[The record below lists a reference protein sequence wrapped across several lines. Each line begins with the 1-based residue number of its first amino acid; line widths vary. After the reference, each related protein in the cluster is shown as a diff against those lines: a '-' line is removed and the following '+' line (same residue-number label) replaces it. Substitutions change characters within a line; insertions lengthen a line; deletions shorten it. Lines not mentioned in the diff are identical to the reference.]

1 MNDIMCEEN
10 KIKCKNIV
18 SIYTIR
24 MYLNGFIIG
33 YIFRDDIYNK
43 YYKHKKSNIFF
54 HYIKQ
59 NILDINKNL
68 HLKNLV
74 YIPKAHSFETYISKR
89 LNCNKNCHL
98 VGGTT
103 NTSRLYILKKNL
115 QVSNFVGFRL
125 SFWTC
130 FCTYSCWQLN
140 NILEN
145 SILSPIISGFVASIF
160 SKGIFRESKKS
171 LIPCW
176 MGCMLSYIIFT

>member
-74 YIPKAHSFETYISKR
+74 YIPKAYSFETYISKR
-89 LNCNKNCHL
+89 LNCNKNRHL
-98 VGGTT
+98 VGSTT
-103 NTSRLYILKKNL
+103 KTSRLYILNKNL

-130 FCTYSCWQLN
+130 
-140 NILEN
+140 
-145 SILSPIISGFVASIF
+145 III
-160 SKGIFRESKKS
+160 KK
-171 LIPCW
+171 IKK
-176 MGCMLSYIIFT
+176 

>member
-74 YIPKAHSFETYISKR
+74 YIPKAYSFETYISKR
-89 LNCNKNCHL
+89 LNCNKNRHL
-98 VGGTT
+98 VGSTT
-103 NTSRLYILKKNL
+103 KTSRLYILNKNL

-125 SFWTC
+125 SFWTLRV
-130 FCTYSCWQLN
+130 YLGN
-140 NILEN
+140 
-145 SILSPIISGFVASIF
+145 P
-160 SKGIFRESKKS
+160 KKV
-171 LIPCW
+171 LYLVGWAVC
-176 MGCMLSYIIFT
+176 